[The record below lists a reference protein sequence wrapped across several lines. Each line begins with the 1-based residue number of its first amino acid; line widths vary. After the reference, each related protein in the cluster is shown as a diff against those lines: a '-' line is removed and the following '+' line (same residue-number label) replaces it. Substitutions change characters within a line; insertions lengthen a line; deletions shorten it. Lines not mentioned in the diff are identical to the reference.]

1 MKILFVASE
10 IFPIVKIGGLADV
23 IGSLPTALRE
33 TGVDVRVMLPAYKSV
48 SSAVEW
54 PASWH
59 SLGDPLGAGPTRIG
73 LTTAA
78 DGVPP
83 LWLVDC
89 PALFDRNGGP
99 YLDPDGRVWPDNH
112 LRFALLA
119 RAAAMV
125 CDAGA
130 LIGWQPDILH
140 AHDWHAGLAAAYLAL
155 RAGNRPATLF
165 TIHNLS
171 YAGNFPGSCLEEVGL
186 PPESFTPD
194 GVEFHGQLSFMK
206 AGLRYSDHITTVS
219 NTYAQEIL
227 TDEGGQGFGGLLR
240 SRQDDLTGILNG
252 IDNQTWNPAG
262 DKLIEKNYDAARLKN
277 KGKNK
282 TALLEE
288 LGLTENGAPL
298 FGVISRLT
306 EHKGLDLVLDALPRV
321 MRLGAK
327 IVVLGS
333 GDRNIEQ
340 AFQLAESTYPDQ
352 FSLRLAYDENLAHRI
367 QAGADFLLVP
377 SRFEPC
383 GLTQLYALRYG
394 TLPVVRRTGGL
405 ADTVIDIA
413 TNTQGTG
420 FVFAEADADAL
431 LTAVRRAIEVYG
443 KVRKWRSVQRQAMK
457 QDFGWDVSASRYR
470 TLYQDLIAHRGNGVL
485 QTTTTKPLTSVREV
499 TE

>member
-1 MKILFVASE
+1 M
-10 IFPIVKIGGLADV
+10 
-23 IGSLPTALRE
+23 IGSLPAALRD
-33 TGVDVRVMLPAYKSV
+33 TGVDVRVMLPAYRSV

-54 PASWH
+54 PADWLC
-59 SLGDPLGAGPTRIG
+59 LGDPLGAGQTRIG
-73 LTTAA
+73 LTAAA
-78 DGVPP
+78 DGLPP

-89 PALFDRNGGP
+89 PALFDRDGGP
-99 YLDPDGRVWPDNH
+99 YLDPDGTVWPDNH

-119 RAAAMV
+119 RVAAMV

-140 AHDWHAGLAAAYLAL
+140 AHDWHAGLTAAYLAL

-171 YAGNFPGSCLEEVGL
+171 YAGNFPRGCLEEVGL
-186 PPESFTPD
+186 PPESFNPE

-219 NTYAQEIL
+219 NTYAREIL

-240 SRQDDLTGILNG
+240 SRQDHLTGILNG

-262 DKLIEKNYDAARLKN
+262 DTLIAKNYDAERLKH
-277 KGKNK
+277 KTRNK
-282 TALLEE
+282 TALLGE
-288 LGLTENGAPL
+288 LGLAENGAPL

-306 EHKGLDLVLDALPRV
+306 EHKGLDLVLDALPGILK
-321 MRLGAK
+321 LGAK

-333 GDRNIEQ
+333 GDRKIEQ
-340 AFQLAESTYPDQ
+340 AFQLAARTCPDR
-352 FSLRLAYDENLAHRI
+352 FSLRLAYDEDLAHRI

-405 ADTVIDIA
+405 ADTVVDIA
-413 TNTQGTG
+413 SDKQGTG

-457 QDFGWDVSASRYR
+457 QDFGWGVSASLYR
-470 TLYQDLIAHRGNGVL
+470 TLYQDLIAHRGNGVRPA
-485 QTTTTKPLTSVREV
+485 TATKSLTSVRDVPE
-499 TE
+499 